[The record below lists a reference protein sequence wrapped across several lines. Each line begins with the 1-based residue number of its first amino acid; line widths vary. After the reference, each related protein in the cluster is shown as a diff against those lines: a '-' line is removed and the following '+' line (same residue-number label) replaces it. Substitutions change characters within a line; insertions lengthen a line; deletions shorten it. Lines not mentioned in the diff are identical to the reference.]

1 MSWHDSWLKI
11 VFFAIYPFKLVKAI
25 LAGCKTIRSSTRI
38 IHRRRA
44 MLPRD
49 LHINRKLYP
58 YTYVSSSDNLAR
70 LTKQLHTLH
79 NVSCNPVIPELLRLA
94 LRVQKSW
101 DASRC
106 SKSRNR
112 FCRPE
117 YSAWLDPIACTWIT
131 EWPWQNV
138 VSSAKL

>member
-1 MSWHDSWLKI
+1 MYIYIYIYMNLKEWFLPRRSWHESWHDSWLKI

-58 YTYVSSSDNLAR
+58 YT
-70 LTKQLHTLH
+70 
-79 NVSCNPVIPELLRLA
+79 
-94 LRVQKSW
+94 
-101 DASRC
+101 
-106 SKSRNR
+106 
-112 FCRPE
+112 
-117 YSAWLDPIACTWIT
+117 
-131 EWPWQNV
+131 
-138 VSSAKL
+138 